1 MAIEDHRLTRREIL
15 ASSAAVLASSLIAGA
30 QTATSTS
37 PGGTELVRDGT
48 TKPATSKPA
57 TTTRAAGEGLG
68 PIIDV
73 HQHTTYLGRRNEDLF
88 AHQHNMG
95 VALTVLL
102 PGGTPTKRPSTHN
115 GKTNGLY
122 AGAGVTETCHEIVKQ
137 RPTEYRY
144 FVNEVPDLPGAKERI
159 EKFLNDGAIGIGEQK
174 FNLPVDS
181 REMELIYD
189 IARAYK
195 VPVLLHF
202 QYEMFNTGYEN
213 FEKVLKKYPDVNFI
227 GHAQTFW
234 ANIDAKHPD
243 QKKLYPTGPVTTGGL
258 TDRYL
263 SDYPNVYGDLSAGS
277 GLNSLKR
284 DEDHARG
291 FIERHQDRLLFGSDC
306 PDPVGF
312 GQPCTG
318 SNLIMAIERLS
329 PTKQVMRKV
338 LHDNAKKL
346 LRI

>member
-1 MAIEDHRLTRREIL
+1 MMATDDHRLTRREIL
-15 ASSAAVLASSLIAGA
+15 ASSAVVLASSLVAPA
-30 QTATSTS
+30 QTA
-37 PGGTELVRDGT
+37 PAAKELVT
-48 TKPATSKPA
+48 EAASQP
-57 TTTRAAGEGLG
+57 TTTSRPADLG

-73 HQHTTYLGRRNEDLF
+73 HQHTTYLGRTNERLI
-88 AHQHNMG
+88 AHQRNMG
-95 VALTVLL
+95 VTMTILL
-102 PGGTPTKRPSTHN
+102 PGGTPTKLPSTHN

-122 AGAGVTETCHEIVKQ
+122 AGAGVTETCQAIVKEY
-137 RPTEYRY
+137 PNEYRY

-181 REMELIYD
+181 PQMELIYD
-189 IARAYK
+189 IARAHK

-213 FEKVLKKYPDVNFI
+213 FAKVLKKYPDVNFI

-234 ANIDAKHPD
+234 ANVDAEHPD
-243 QKKLYPTGPVTTGGL
+243 QRKLYPKGPVTPGGL

-277 GLNSLKR
+277 GLNSLTR
-284 DEDHARG
+284 DEDHARA
-291 FIERHQDRLLFGSDC
+291 FLDRHQDRLLFGSDC
-306 PDPVGF
+306 PDPVGH
-312 GQPCTG
+312 GPACTG
-318 SNLIMAIERLS
+318 TSLISAVSKLS
-329 PTKQVMRKV
+329 PSKQVTRQI

-346 LRI
+346 LRL

>member
-1 MAIEDHRLTRREIL
+1 MMAIEDHRITRREIL
-15 ASSAAVLASSLIAGA
+15 ASSAAAVLASSLVATA
-30 QTATSTS
+30 QTPPPTTDTS
-37 PGGTELVRDGT
+37 GKELLGDANAKT
-48 TKPATSKPA
+48 QPTPASRPTHN
-57 TTTRAAGEGLG
+57 LG

-73 HQHTTYLGRRNEDLF
+73 HQHTTYLGRTNENLIT
-88 AHQHNMG
+88 HQRNMG
-95 VALTVLL
+95 VTMTILL
-102 PGGTPTKRPSTHN
+102 PGGTPTNLPSTHN

-122 AGAGVTETCHEIVKQ
+122 AGAGVTETCVEICKQ
-137 RPTEYRY
+137 LPNEYRY

-159 EKFLNDGAIGIGEQK
+159 EKYLNEGAIGIGEQK

-181 REMELIYD
+181 TQMELIYD

-202 QYEMFNTGYEN
+202 QYRMFNTDYEN
-213 FEKVLKKYPDVNFI
+213 LGKVLKKYPDVNFI

-243 QKKLYPTGPVTTGGL
+243 QKNLYPKGPVTPGGL

-263 SDYPNVYGDLSAGS
+263 SDYPNLYGDLSAGS
-277 GLNSLKR
+277 GLNALTR

-291 FIERHQDRLLFGSDC
+291 FLERHQDRLLYGSDC
-306 PDPVGF
+306 PDPAGH
-312 GQPCTG
+312 GEGCSG
-318 SNLIMAIERLS
+318 SKMIAAIDKLS
-329 PTKQVMRKV
+329 SSRTVARKL

>member
-1 MAIEDHRLTRREIL
+1 MSIEEHRLTRREIL
-15 ASSAAVLASSLIAGA
+15 ASSAVVLASSLIAGA
-30 QTATSTS
+30 QTATNTPATGPELIGDATS
-37 PGGTELVRDGT
+37 
-48 TKPATSKPA
+48 KPATSKPA
-57 TTTRAAGEGLG
+57 TTTHAAGEGLG

-73 HQHTTYLGRRNEDLF
+73 HQHTTYLGRKNQDLF

-181 REMELIYD
+181 KEMELIYD

-213 FEKVLKKYPDVNFI
+213 FQKVLKKYPDVNFI

-243 QKKLYPTGPVTTGGL
+243 QKRLYPTGPVSKGGL

-263 SDYPNVYGDLSAGS
+263 SDYPNLYGDLSAGS

-318 SNLIMAIERLS
+318 SNLITAIAKLS
-329 PTKQVMRKV
+329 PTKHVMRKV

>member
-1 MAIEDHRLTRREIL
+1 MATDDHRLTRREML
-15 ASSAAVLASSLIAGA
+15 ASSAAVFASSLVAGA
-30 QTATSTS
+30 QTTTTTTTPPTSG
-37 PGGTELVRDGT
+37 PELVKD
-48 TKPATSKPA
+48 ATSKPA
-57 TTTRAAGEGLG
+57 TTTHAAGAGLG

-73 HQHTTYLGRRNEDLF
+73 HQHTTYLGRKNADLF

-95 VALTVLL
+95 VALTILL

-122 AGAGVTETCHEIVKQ
+122 AGAGVTETCQAIVKDL
-137 RPTEYRY
+137 PDEYRY
-144 FVNEVPDLPGAKERI
+144 FVNEVPDVPGAKQRI
-159 EKFLNDGAIGIGEQK
+159 ESFLDAGAIGIGEQK

-181 REMELIYD
+181 TEMELIYD

-202 QYEMFNTGYEN
+202 QYQMFNTSYEN
-213 FEKVLKKYPDVNFI
+213 FEKVLKKYSDVNFI

-234 ANIDAKHPD
+234 ANIDAKHAD
-243 QKKLYPTGPVTTGGL
+243 QKKLYPAGPVTQGGW

-263 SDYPNVYGDLSAGS
+263 SDYPNLYGDLSAGS

-306 PDPVGF
+306 PDPMGF

-318 SNLIMAIERLS
+318 SNLIAAIARLAPS
-329 PTKQVMRKV
+329 KPVMRKI
-338 LHDNAKKL
+338 LHDNARKL

>member
-1 MAIEDHRLTRREIL
+1 MIHVDSQFTRRQVL
-15 ASSAAVLASSLIAGA
+15 ASSAAVLATSLVARA
-30 QTATSTS
+30 QEA
-37 PGGTELVRDGT
+37 TELVKDAAALAAQ
-48 TKPATSKPA
+48 PA
-57 TTTRAAGEGLG
+57 TTRAANLG

-73 HQHTTYLGRRNEDLF
+73 HQHTTYLGRTNERLI
-88 AHQHNMG
+88 AHQRNMG
-95 VALTVLL
+95 VTLTILL
-102 PGGTPTKRPSTHN
+102 PGGTPTSRPSTHN

-122 AGAGVTETCHEIVKQ
+122 AGAGVTETCEAIAKEL
-137 RPTEYRY
+137 PNEYRF

-159 EKFLNDGAIGIGEQK
+159 ESFLKAGAIGIGEQK

-181 REMELIYD
+181 VQMELIYE

-234 ANIDAKHPD
+234 ANVDAKHPD
-243 QKKLYPTGPVTTGGL
+243 QKMMYPKGSVTKGGL

-263 SDYPNVYGDLSAGS
+263 TDYPNLYGDLSAGS
-277 GLNSLKR
+277 GLNSLTR

-291 FIERHQDRLLFGSDC
+291 FIERHQDQLLFGSDC
-306 PDPVGF
+306 PDPAGH
-312 GQPCTG
+312 GQACTG
-318 SNLIMAIERLS
+318 SNLIAAIDRLAAS
-329 PTKQVMRKV
+329 KQVSRKI
-338 LHDNAKKL
+338 LHDNAEKL
-346 LRI
+346 LKL